1 MVTDLRTMN
10 VFLFWKK
17 FSKVFFNWFNS
28 CCRRNKHTCFWF
40 KITKIIFANNAFIV
54 HYWQDIVL
62 FQVHWFLA
70 CKAYI
75 WMCLKAS
82 VLFSLH
88 NHRQFSTIFLDHQY
102 HHISFVFTHRHHFHH
117 HLSHISIV
125 FFSPPPPHF
134 YCFSSLP
141 LPPPLHLFCFL
152 HTAATTTTFYYYPS
166 SSSFYCRLMLGR
178 MSGRC
183 VVDNL

>member
-125 FFSPPPPHF
+125 FFSPPP
-134 YCFSSLP
+134 
-141 LPPPLHLFCFL
+141 HLFCFSIIVTTTTSFL
-152 HTAATTTTFYYYPS
+152 LFFLATTTTTTTFILFSPH
-166 SSSFYCRLMLGR
+166 CRHHYHILL
-178 MSGRC
+178 
-183 VVDNL
+183 LPLLLLFLL